1 MMAPTTLMSESGA
14 DEGRQPFLSKL
25 EVIDQS
31 SEEGGS
37 PTYEKRFILNSEE
50 SIGQI
55 PSLAS
60 TR

>member
-1 MMAPTTLMSESGA
+1 MMAPMTLMSESGA
-14 DEGRQPFLSKL
+14 DEGRQPLLSKL

-37 PTYEKRFILNSEE
+37 PTNEKRFLLNSEE

-55 PSLAS
+55 PSLAN